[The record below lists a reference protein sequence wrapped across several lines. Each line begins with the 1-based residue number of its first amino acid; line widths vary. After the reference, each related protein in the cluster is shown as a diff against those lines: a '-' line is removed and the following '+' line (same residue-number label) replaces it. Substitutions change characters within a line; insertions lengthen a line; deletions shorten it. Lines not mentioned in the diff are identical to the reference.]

1 VINGLLGKG
10 SGRGTGSHQVPGRW
24 SIVDFPRWFWL
35 GFGGREIFLTGG
47 MYIGWVYKFESP
59 NQRLEGVRIPDTP
72 VEVW

>member
-24 SIVDFPRWFWL
+24 VWL